1 MEVVG
6 CKVPSSKYKAQS
18 TKFKQLTTPM
28 FSKVLIANR
37 GEIAIRIIR
46 TCRELGI
53 SPVAVYSEADTVSL
67 HVRLADE
74 AVCIGPAPSTESYL
88 NIEAIIA
95 AAIRTDVEAIHPGYG
110 FLAENADFARATV
123 AAGLTLIGPT
133 AEAMDIMGSK
143 TSARRAAM
151 EAGVTIVPGTV
162 EPLSSFSEA
171 RDTAKKFG
179 FPVMLK
185 AAAGG
190 GGKGMRLVRSSEEL
204 LSSFENAHAEAAA
217 AFGDSSL
224 YLEKAIEQPRHIE
237 IQIFAD
243 THGNVVHLGEREC
256 SIQRRHQ
263 KVIEECPSPINDPDL
278 RRRKGEAAVKIAR
291 AVNYTGAGT
300 VEFLV
305 ADATREFYFL
315 EMNTRLQ
322 VEHPVTELVT
332 GFDLVREQ
340 FSVAAGHELS
350 FKQED
355 IRWRGHAIE
364 CRIYA
369 EDPQNNFFPSPGT
382 ITHLQEPSGP
392 GIRIDSGVRLH
403 SEVSIHYD
411 PMIAKL
417 AVWGR
422 TRKQAVDRLRR
433 ALDEYEVAGITTTL
447 PFFREIVRDDEFIA
461 ARLDTA
467 FIDRFNERRAAAP
480 HAQSQTA
487 DSDIALIAAALHYIK
502 LSRRTPL
509 QNVAQTSNRWKMLGR
524 QALLNAR
531 RDIAQRTKTSSK
543 RKR

>member
-1 MEVVG
+1 
-6 CKVPSSKYKAQS
+6 
-18 TKFKQLTTPM
+18 M
-28 FSKVLIANR
+28 FSRVLIANR
-37 GEIAIRIIR
+37 GEIAVRIIR

-95 AAIRTDVEAIHPGYG
+95 AAIRTKVEAIHPGYG

-123 AAGLTLIGPT
+123 AAGLTFIGPT

-171 RDTAKKFG
+171 RNTAKKFG

-204 LSSFENAHAEAAA
+204 LSAFETAQAEAAA

-224 YLEKAIEQPRHIE
+224 YLEKAVEQPRHIE
-237 IQIFAD
+237 IQILAD
-243 THGNVVHLGEREC
+243 THGHVVHLGEREC

-278 RRRKGEAAVKIAR
+278 RQRMGEAAIQIAR
-291 AVNYTGAGT
+291 AVNYVGAGT
-300 VEFLV
+300 VEFLLSDV
-305 ADATREFYFL
+305 SREFYFL

-340 FSVAAGHELS
+340 INVAAGAVLS
-350 FKQED
+350 FKQEGV
-355 IRWRGHAIE
+355 RWRGAAIE
-364 CRIYA
+364 CRVYA
-369 EDPQNNFFPSPGT
+369 EDPENNFFPSPGK
-382 ITHLQEPSGP
+382 ITFLRAPSGP
-392 GIRIDSGVRLH
+392 GIRDDSGVIAGD
-403 SEVSIHYD
+403 EVSIYYD
-411 PMIAKL
+411 PMISKL
-417 AVWGR
+417 AVWGS
-422 TRKQAVDRLRR
+422 TRAEAIDRIRR
-433 ALDEYEVAGITTTL
+433 ALDEYAVGGIKTTL
-447 PFFREIVRDDEFIA
+447 PFFREIVRDEEFIA
-461 ARLDTA
+461 GHLNTG
-467 FIDRFNERRAAAP
+467 FISRFNERRQEIGPERPQLARG
-480 HAQSQTA
+480 AQASSLRQ
-487 DSDIALIAAALHYIK
+487 DMALIAAALSYMRAHREASRDYQPRDQSKWK
-502 LSRRTPL
+502 LAARAAGLNREPGRR
-509 QNVAQTSNRWKMLGR
+509 SE
-524 QALLNAR
+524 R
-531 RDIAQRTKTSSK
+531 R
-543 RKR
+543 